1 MSLDDIA
8 PLTSVATGSD
18 AVNVSSVS
26 TGDVD
31 EQAAMISDWAEQ
43 YQQISPGSFTGG
55 LHQLNFGKTQV
66 FSETVSQ
73 RVHEMGSAWPGS
85 LVLAV
90 VRNASEP
97 LRWHGRLVGDTEVA
111 CFSGHQEFDIV
122 VPAGSEILAV
132 AIDSADFHD
141 YAEAVSTDEAL
152 RRPPGIPQ
160 LLSSPVQHSRL
171 VRLLDA
177 TLQNAAEAPHLLQHA
192 QSQKFLR
199 EAIFDQLI
207 GLREDTQQAAVSLNA
222 NGRSALVSAVRE
234 YALAQSNEVPSV
246 ADLCR
251 VFGVSRRSLQYAFE
265 EVLGVSPVTYLR
277 AQRLSAVRRTIIK
290 TAETNTSV
298 MEIAECWG
306 FWHPS
311 YFTASYKKLFGEL
324 PSATRQRHTRITPR
338 TSQD

>member
-8 PLTSVATGSD
+8 PLTSVATTSD
-18 AVNVSSVS
+18 AVNVSSVR
-26 TGDVD
+26 TCDVD

-43 YQQISPGSFTGG
+43 YQQISSGSFTGN
-55 LHQLNFGKTQV
+55 LHQVQFGKTQV

-97 LRWHGRLVGDTEVA
+97 LRWHGHLAGATDVA
-111 CFSGHQEFDIV
+111 CFSGYQEFDIV

-132 AIDSADFHD
+132 AIDSADFHC
-141 YAEAVSTDEAL
+141 YAESVSADEAL
-152 RRPPGIPQ
+152 RRSPGIPQ
-160 LLSSPVQHSRL
+160 LLNSPVQHSRL
-171 VRLLDA
+171 AGLIDA
-177 TLQNAAEAPHLLQHA
+177 SLQIAAEAPNLLRHA
-192 QSQKFLR
+192 QAQKSLR
-199 EAIFDQLI
+199 DDFYDQLV
-207 GLREDTQQAAVSLNA
+207 GLREDPQQAAVSLNA
-222 NGRSALVSAVRE
+222 SGRSALVSAVCD
-234 YALAQSNEVPSV
+234 YALAQSDDVPSI
-246 ADLCR
+246 ADLCL

-277 AQRLSAVRRTIIK
+277 AQRLSAVRRTLIK
-290 TAETNTSV
+290 TAETNTPV
-298 MEIAECWG
+298 MEIAERWG

-324 PSATRQRHTRITPR
+324 PSATRQCHTRITPER
-338 TSQD
+338 

>member
-8 PLTSVATGSD
+8 PLKSSTTGSD

-26 TGDVD
+26 TSDVD

-43 YQQISPGSFTGG
+43 YQQISPGSFTGN
-55 LHQLNFGKTQV
+55 LHHVQFGKTQV

-73 RVHEMGSAWPGS
+73 SVHEMGSAWPGS

-90 VRNASEP
+90 VRNTSEP
-97 LRWHGRLVGDTEVA
+97 LRWHGRLAGATDVA
-111 CFSGHQEFDIV
+111 SFSGHQEFDIV

-132 AIDSADFHD
+132 AIDSADFHG
-141 YAEAVSTDEAL
+141 YVEAVSDDEAL
-152 RRPPGIPQ
+152 RRTPGGPQ
-160 LLSSPVQHSRL
+160 LLSSPVLHSRL

-177 TLQNAAEAPHLLQHA
+177 TLQIATEAPHLLQHA
-192 QSQKFLR
+192 QSQKSLR
-199 EAIFDQLI
+199 EAIYDQLI

-222 NGRSALVSAVRE
+222 NGRSALVSAVRD
-234 YALAQSNEVPSV
+234 YALAQSNDVPSI

-265 EVLGVSPVTYLR
+265 EVVGVSPVTYLR
-277 AQRLSAVRRTIIK
+277 AQRLNAVRRDIK
-290 TAETNTSV
+290 IAETDALV
-298 MEIAECWG
+298 METAARWG
-306 FWHPS
+306 FCHSS

-324 PSATRQRHTRITPR
+324 PSATQQRHKRFTPVR
-338 TSQD
+338 

>member
-8 PLTSVATGSD
+8 PLASAAVGSD

-26 TGDVD
+26 TCDVD

-43 YQQISPGSFTGG
+43 YQQISPGSFTGN
-55 LHQLNFGKTQV
+55 LHQVQFGKTQV

-97 LRWHGRLVGDTEVA
+97 LRWHGRLAGAPDVA

-141 YAEAVSTDEAL
+141 YTEAVSAGEAL
-152 RRPPGIPQ
+152 CRSPGFPQ
-160 LLSSPVQHSRL
+160 LLNSPVQYSRL
-171 VRLLDA
+171 AGLIDA
-177 TLQNAAEAPHLLQHA
+177 SLKIAAEAPHLLQHA
-192 QSQKFLR
+192 QVQKSLR
-199 EAIFDQLI
+199 EDFYDQLI
-207 GLREDTQQAAVSLNA
+207 GLREDPQQAAVSLNA
-222 NGRSALVSAVRE
+222 SGRSALVSAVRD
-234 YALAQSNEVPSV
+234 YAQAQSDDVPSV

-265 EVLGVSPVTYLR
+265 EVVGVNPVTYLR
-277 AQRLSAVRRTIIK
+277 ALRLNAVRRAIK
-290 TAETNTSV
+290 TAETETPV
-298 MEIAECWG
+298 MEIAARWG
-306 FWHPS
+306 FWHAS

-324 PSATRQRHTRITPR
+324 PSATRQRHKRLTPTR
-338 TSQD
+338 

>member
-1 MSLDDIA
+1 M
-8 PLTSVATGSD
+8 
-18 AVNVSSVS
+18 
-26 TGDVD
+26 
-31 EQAAMISDWAEQ
+31 
-43 YQQISPGSFTGG
+43 
-55 LHQLNFGKTQV
+55 
-66 FSETVSQ
+66 
-73 RVHEMGSAWPGS
+73 
-85 LVLAV
+85 
-90 VRNASEP
+90 
-97 LRWHGRLVGDTEVA
+97 
-111 CFSGHQEFDIV
+111 
-122 VPAGSEILAV
+122 
-132 AIDSADFHD
+132 
-141 YAEAVSTDEAL
+141 
-152 RRPPGIPQ
+152 
-160 LLSSPVQHSRL
+160 
-171 VRLLDA
+171 RLLDA
-177 TLQNAAEAPHLLQHA
+177 TLQTATEAPHLLQHA
-192 QSQKFLR
+192 QSQKSLR

-222 NGRSALVSAVRE
+222 NGRSALVSAVRD
-234 YALAQSNEVPSV
+234 YALAQSNDVPSV

-265 EVLGVSPVTYLR
+265 EMLGVSPVTYLR

>member
-8 PLTSVATGSD
+8 PLTSVATDSD

-26 TGDVD
+26 TCDVD
-31 EQAAMISDWAEQ
+31 EQAAMLSDWAEQ
-43 YQQISPGSFTGG
+43 YQQISPGLFTGN
-55 LHQLNFGKTQV
+55 LHQVQFGKTQV

-97 LRWHGRLVGDTEVA
+97 LRWHSRLAGVTDVA

-132 AIDSADFHD
+132 AIDSADFHC
-141 YAEAVSTDEAL
+141 YAEAVSADEAL
-152 RRPPGIPQ
+152 RRSPGSPQ
-160 LLSSPVQHSRL
+160 LLNSPVQHSRL

-177 TLQNAAEAPHLLQHA
+177 TLQTATEAPHLLQHA
-192 QSQKFLR
+192 QAQNSLR
-199 EAIFDQLI
+199 EAFYDHLI
-207 GLREDTQQAAVSLNA
+207 GLREDPQQAAVSLNA
-222 NGRSALVSAVRE
+222 SGRSTLVSAVRD
-234 YALAQSNEVPSV
+234 YAQAQSNDVPSV

-265 EVLGVSPVTYLR
+265 EVVGVNPVMYLR
-277 AQRLSAVRRTIIK
+277 AQRLSAVRRAIK
-290 TAETNTSV
+290 TAETNTTV
-298 MEIAECWG
+298 METAARWG

-324 PSATRQRHTRITPR
+324 PSATQQRHTRITLAR
-338 TSQD
+338 

>member
-1 MSLDDIA
+1 MSLDDSA

-18 AVNVSSVS
+18 TVNVSSVS
-26 TGDVD
+26 TSDVD

-43 YQQISPGSFTGG
+43 YQQISPGSFTGN
-55 LHQLNFGKTQV
+55 LHQVQFGKTQV

-73 RVHEMGSAWPGS
+73 RVHEIGSAWPGS

-97 LRWHGRLVGDTEVA
+97 LRWHGRLAGAADVA

-132 AIDSADFHD
+132 AIDSADFHC
-141 YAEAVSTDEAL
+141 YAEAVSLDEAL
-152 RRPPGIPQ
+152 RRSPGIPQ

-171 VRLLDA
+171 VGLLDA
-177 TLQNAAEAPHLLQHA
+177 TLQIATEAPHLLQHA
-192 QSQKFLR
+192 QAQKSLR
-199 EAIFDQLI
+199 EAFYDQLI
-207 GLREDTQQAAVSLNA
+207 GLREDPQQAAVSLNA
-222 NGRSALVSAVRE
+222 SGRSALVSAVRD
-234 YALAQSNEVPSV
+234 YALAQSDEVPSV

-251 VFGVSRRSLQYAFE
+251 IFGVSRRSLQYAFE
-265 EVLGVSPVTYLR
+265 EVVGMNPVAYLR
-277 AQRLSAVRRTIIK
+277 AQRLNAVRRAIK
-290 TAETNTSV
+290 TAETNTPV
-298 MEIAECWG
+298 MEIAARWG

-324 PSATRQRHTRITPR
+324 PSATRQRHTRSSSR
-338 TSQD
+338 